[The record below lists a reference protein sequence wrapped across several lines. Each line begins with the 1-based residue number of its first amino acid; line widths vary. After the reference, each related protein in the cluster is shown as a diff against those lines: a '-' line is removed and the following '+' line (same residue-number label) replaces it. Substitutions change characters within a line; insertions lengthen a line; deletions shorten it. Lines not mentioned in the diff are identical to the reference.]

1 MSPWSL
7 SIEQRKKSSQ
17 DILDQTVCEAITY
30 QVTKPIMLCVPIHY
44 FHHLSWNL
52 QCYCHENEHEGGV
65 DDERLQALIFDEGT
79 DLNCDTVPLPTQ
91 RSVSTLINL
100 VKVIGSLTSPVLV
113 YFKTFTIATTEVYI
127 DFTQPPQTKCSFLTF
142 YAKTQ
147 EFRFFND
154 IDVDIDIILWR
165 RTDLIYWLMITLSP
179 LR

>member
-17 DILDQTVCEAITY
+17 DILDQTVCEAISY

-52 QCYCHENEHEGGV
+52 QCYCHENEDEGGV

-91 RSVSTLINL
+91 PSVSTLINL

-113 YFKTFTIATTEVYI
+113 YFQMFYNCHNRGLHKFHTTTPNQMLI
-127 DFTQPPQTKCSFLTF
+127 F
-142 YAKTQ
+142 
-147 EFRFFND
+147 
-154 IDVDIDIILWR
+154 DVLC
-165 RTDLIYWLMITLSP
+165 
-179 LR
+179 